1 MNCQLEEQVGSI
13 YTALVSPIF
22 ALSSLHL
29 SKFQWI
35 YSRIIYARTEGLALY
50 SAFHHRY
57 SSVAIQSVSYYYP
70 FFYLLCNESML
81 KYIQLTLTSLYKVF
95 LKK

>member
-1 MNCQLEEQVGSI
+1 MQCNEGNHTHWSKQPRTSVNCQLEEQVGSI

-35 YSRIIYARTEGLALY
+35 YSRIIYARTEGLAL
-50 SAFHHRY
+50 
-57 SSVAIQSVSYYYP
+57 
-70 FFYLLCNESML
+70 
-81 KYIQLTLTSLYKVF
+81 
-95 LKK
+95 